1 MAKLGQLTRNIFCA
15 INGDL
20 IRLRNRSKL
29 VKGSLFAI
37 IDSERNLSLCT
48 LLGIEG
54 GGGGGVRFFKKKSQI
69 LKKKLVHSIFLHLVF
84 FCVIT
89 AQ

>member
-48 LLGIEG
+48 LLGIG
-54 GGGGGVRFFKKKSQI
+54 GGGGYDS
-69 LKKKLVHSIFLHLVF
+69 LKKISNFEKKIGSFNFFTFSF